1 MYISA
6 NVVPSREGWKL
17 RIAEASHLR
26 AGLFDAVDLACGATN
41 HRLICRYRWGLRLL
55 SFLGRDRLLLQLP
68 VTRQQAMTIS
78 PQFVTRWAEE
88 ILSLDSDEE

>member
-6 NVVPSREGWKL
+6 NVVHSREGWKL

-26 AGLFDAVDLACGATN
+26 AGLFEAVNLACGATN

-55 SFLGRDRLLLQLP
+55 SFLGQDRLLLQLP
-68 VTRQQAMTIS
+68 VSRQQAMKIS
-78 PQFVTRWAEE
+78 PTIVTSAEE
-88 ILSLDSDEE
+88 GFLAEDE

>member
-26 AGLFDAVDLACGATN
+26 AGLFEAVNLACGATN

-55 SFLGRDRLLLQLP
+55 SFLGQDRLLLQLP
-68 VTRQQAMTIS
+68 VSRQQAMKIS
-78 PQFVTRWAEE
+78 PTIVTSAEE
-88 ILSLDSDEE
+88 GFLAEDE